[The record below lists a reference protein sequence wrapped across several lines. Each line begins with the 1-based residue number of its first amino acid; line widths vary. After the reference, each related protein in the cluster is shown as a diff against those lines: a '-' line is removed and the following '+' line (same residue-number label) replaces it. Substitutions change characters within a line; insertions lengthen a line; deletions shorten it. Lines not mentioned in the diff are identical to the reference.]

1 MSAFE
6 FVFTLL
12 SVVASLAITHLV
24 SGIVNMVRGTSRPS
38 WVLAGWLWIAFAS
51 TVGNWGATRHA
62 LGGQSDF
69 PAWQVLLVLAIMI
82 GQYFFCAL
90 VTPSSEHAAEAPPG
104 EARQKERTLFIG
116 AYVGLIGL
124 SLMANV
130 SLALSRQDPVSAS
143 LGAGVGMVQ
152 IGLAATALWGRW
164 RWARMTATI
173 CIVALSTFW
182 MVLASNVF
190 ANP

>member
-12 SVVASLAITHLV
+12 SVVASLAIAHLV
-24 SGIVNMVRGTSRPS
+24 SGVVSMVRGASRPS
-38 WVLAGWLWIAFAS
+38 WFLGVWLWIAFAS

-62 LGGQSDF
+62 LGGQPDF

-82 GQYFFCAL
+82 GQYVFCAL
-90 VTPSSEHAAEAPPG
+90 VSPSSEQAAEAPRG

-116 AYVGLIGL
+116 AYMGLVGL
-124 SLMANV
+124 SLIANV
-130 SLALSRQDPVSAS
+130 SLALSRQDPFSAFV
-143 LGAGVGMVQ
+143 GAGVGLVQ

-164 RWARMTATI
+164 EWARMTASI
-173 CIVALSTFW
+173 CIVALATFW
-182 MVLASNVF
+182 MVLASNVV